1 MVFLRCELTVR
12 GYFYFAWRG
21 SRKPSLGGRTFSGLK
36 VTDAVQPRNPESR
49 KVAFIHLATASIAFT
64 AGAIAVLETFPH
76 QPLFDLQFIYSTVT
90 VFAEMA
96 IAFGLIGLLMVP
108 ATFRTSGWRQWFFV
122 VSVLLA
128 SAGFSGGAW
137 VISLVGRGS

>member
-1 MVFLRCELTVR
+1 MRHFLAHYWQLHVDLPSIFPPNESPMLPGRYILNGVPFHGHRC
-12 GYFYFAWRG
+12 F
-21 SRKPSLGGRTFSGLK
+21 PI
-36 VTDAVQPRNPESR
+36 Q
-49 KVAFIHLATASIAFT
+49 
-64 AGAIAVLETFPH
+64 VLVSPH

>member
-1 MVFLRCELTVR
+1 MQLSN
-12 GYFYFAWRG
+12 A
-21 SRKPSLGGRTFSGLK
+21 
-36 VTDAVQPRNPESR
+36 ESR

-76 QPLFDLQFIYSTVT
+76 QPLFDLQFIYGTVT